1 MLRVAP
7 FSETVPLGEMNA
19 ARARA
24 SQLEVSVSLA
34 PRAFTSL
41 SRFGYLFPDLQKD
54 PTAILPTS
62 ASTVQ
67 ALRDLGLTMSEPGID
82 PLSDSDIPSAYTYLG
97 QFIDHD
103 ISLMEMKNVNLT
115 DPNLMPLSPAEIGDI
130 SNLRS
135 PGLDLDNI
143 YSATPQV
150 GGDRLL
156 VGKVFSEGPRPPSK
170 GDGFFDLPRAD
181 RSKDPLRDREPR
193 IGDRRDEE
201 TTIIGQLHV
210 AFLRAHNAIVERG
223 NDYCAARSLL
233 RRYYQAVIVHDF
245 LPRVADPKIVAEL
258 LAWPWKTFDPAEG
271 EFFMPLEFSV
281 AAFRFGHSMVRNSY
295 VVNNFK
301 SASLLRLFSIL
312 GRYTRMPDNWIIQW
326 EKSLDGGVNRARLID
341 TRLSAGLLT
350 LPGLPPGDE
359 RRLPVR
365 TLLRGYLLRLPTGQA
380 VAAALGLSGAEVMS
394 ALDIEAVAARIPG
407 SAQLAELRKERVAD
421 DGTKWTLSQ
430 RTPLW
435 FYILAEAA
443 HSCEVLK
450 RGHQLG
456 PVGSRLVAGVLIAL
470 VRRSKDSILKMPGW
484 SPDRDPGFKLSDLLR
499 LAGAL

>member
-7 FSETVPLGEMNA
+7 FSETVPLGEVSA
-19 ARARA
+19 SRARA
-24 SQLEVSVSLA
+24 GQPEVSVSLA
-34 PRAFTSL
+34 SPTVPVP
-41 SRFGYLFPDLQKD
+41 SRFDYLFPGLQKD
-54 PTAILPTS
+54 PTALLPTS

-67 ALRDLGLTMSEPGID
+67 ALKDLGLTMSEPGTD
-82 PLSDSDIPSAYTYLG
+82 PALDSDIPSAYTYFG

-103 ISLMEMKNVNLT
+103 ISLMEMKNVDLT
-115 DPNLMPLSPAEIGDI
+115 DPNLAPLSSAEIGDI
-130 SNLRS
+130 SNLHS
-135 PGLDLDNI
+135 PWLDLDNI
-143 YSATPQV
+143 YSDAPQD
-150 GGDRLL
+150 GDDRLL
-156 VGKVFSEGPRPPSK
+156 VGKVFNEGPRPPGK
-170 GDGFFDLPRAD
+170 EDGFFDLPRAG
-181 RSKDPLRDREPR
+181 RSKDLLRDREPR

-210 AFLRAHNAIVERG
+210 AFLRAHNALVERG

-245 LPRVADPKIVAEL
+245 LPQVADPEIVAEL
-258 LAWPWKTFDPAEG
+258 LSWPWKTFDPAEG

-295 VVNNFK
+295 KVNDFR
-301 SASLLRLFSIL
+301 SASLLRLFSVL
-312 GRYTRMPDNWIIQW
+312 GRYPRMSDNWIIQW
-326 EKSLDGGVNRARLID
+326 EPFLDGRVNRARFID
-341 TRLSAGLLT
+341 TQLSAGLFT

-380 VAAALGLSGAEVMS
+380 VAGALNLKGEEAMS
-394 ALDIEAVAARIPG
+394 AQDIEAVAARIPDG
-407 SAQLAELRKERVAD
+407 AQLAELRKERVAD

-435 FYILAEAA
+435 FYILAEAV
-443 HSCEVLK
+443 HSREVLK

-484 SPDRDPGFKLSDLLR
+484 PPTRDPGFKLSDLLR